1 MARFTPMDAYRE
13 YVSFLLEIT
22 PTFMLMH
29 DLIIIGAG
37 PIGMTCAIEAKRHG
51 LQALLIDKGI
61 LVNTLFHFPTNMT
74 FFSTSLLLEIGDVPF
89 VSHGEK
95 PTRRESLEYYR
106 RVFESWNLE
115 AHFYERVTEVYK
127 SEDVFTVETD
137 KAAYKA
143 KSVIVATGFYDLR
156 VLMNVPGEDLPKVR
170 HYYTEP
176 HPYIHQKVAVIGAA
190 NSACDVALELWHKG
204 ADVTM
209 VIRESQVSDRVKY
222 WIKPNIEN
230 RIKEGS
236 IKSYFNS
243 KVACITEDTVEIET
257 PEGLVSLPNDYVLAM
272 TGYQPDFSF
281 LRKIGITLFN
291 APETEVAYDPE
302 THESDIPGLY
312 LAGVVC
318 GGMCTNKFFI
328 ENARDHAD
336 KIIRHV
342 LSSVNTEP

>member
-1 MARFTPMDAYRE
+1 MP
-13 YVSFLLEIT
+13 
-22 PTFMLMH
+22 MH

-37 PIGMTCAIEAKRHG
+37 PIGMACAIQAKRQG
-51 LQALLIDKGI
+51 LSALMIDKGI

-106 RVFESWNLE
+106 RVFESWELE
-115 AHFYERVTEVYK
+115 AHFYERVTHVEK
-127 SEDVFTVETD
+127 NEDHFNVITD
-137 KAAYKA
+137 KTAYLAKA
-143 KSVIVATGFYDLR
+143 VIVATGFYDLP
-156 VLMNVPGEDLPKVR
+156 VLLQIPGEDLPKVR

-176 HPYIHQKVAVIGAA
+176 HPYIYQKVVVIGAA

-204 ADVTM
+204 AEVTM
-209 VIRESQVSDRVKY
+209 VIRESQISERVKY

-230 RIKEGS
+230 RIREGA
-236 IKSYFNS
+236 INAYFNS
-243 KVACITEDTVEIET
+243 RVTSIGEQSIDLET
-257 PEGLVSLPNDYVLAM
+257 PEGLVRLPNDYVLAM

-281 LRKIGITLFN
+281 LQQIGIALYN
-291 APETEVAYDPE
+291 DPDTEVTYNPD
-302 THESDIPGLY
+302 THESNIPGIY

-328 ENARDHAD
+328 ENARDHAE
-336 KIIRHV
+336 KIIGHFLRSRTIHP
-342 LSSVNTEP
+342 NP